1 VSVDM
6 EIGLT
11 LSEQIYQLEDR
22 LLQPEIRRSKE
33 EIAKLLADD
42 FVEFGSSGRIFDKIQ
57 VVEGLPHSPTVP
69 MVIEDFQI
77 KVLSS
82 NVVLATYRVV
92 RTNEPREEMKNSLRS
107 SIWKF
112 IDKRWQM
119 VFHQGTRTIESC
131 W

>member
-77 KVLSS
+77 KVLSL

-92 RTNEPREEMKNSLRS
+92 RTNEPREEMKNSFRS
-107 SIWKF
+107 SIWKY

>member
-33 EIAKLLADD
+33 EIAKLLVDD

-77 KVLSS
+77 KVLSL

-92 RTNEPREEMKNSLRS
+92 RTNEPREEMKNSFRS
-107 SIWKF
+107 SIWKY

>member
-107 SIWKF
+107 SIWKY

>member
-11 LSEQIYQLEDR
+11 LSEQIYQLEDQ

>member
-1 VSVDM
+1 M

-11 LSEQIYQLEDR
+11 LSEQIYKLEDR
-22 LLQPEIRRSKE
+22 LLQPEVRRSKE
-33 EIAKLLADD
+33 EITTILADD

-107 SIWKF
+107 SIWKY

>member
-1 VSVDM
+1 M

-33 EIAKLLADD
+33 EIAKLLVDD

-77 KVLSS
+77 KVLSL

-92 RTNEPREEMKNSLRS
+92 RTNEPREEMKNSFRS
-107 SIWKF
+107 SIWKY